1 MEQKVA
7 KDATAIQ
14 SGRDTNIG
22 FTADQVME
30 AIGKHIPV
38 FGALAREIVD
48 ARNADFKA
56 DVLRKIAENEARIE
70 AFGNPAFVATLN
82 TAQTNYAKT
91 DDPIV
96 GETLID
102 LIARRSKET
111 ERSRKALTLD
121 QCVEVTGYLTKEEF
135 AALSLHFL
143 FRYTRTNGIADFASF
158 TASLR
163 QSIDPFIDDVSRED
177 SAYSYLEA
185 HRCASI
191 SIGSVDLFTILSNSY
206 SAFITKGFE
215 KDEVKGRLSDLPKH
229 LITPCMFDA
238 TKFQLEGQNDEVFRT
253 AAQHSGVP
261 EALILTAIEINR
273 SALMTFDEV
282 KNLLRNQVPNFV
294 RLCDLWENTPL
305 KSMSLTPIGMA
316 IGYSNAARLAGFT
329 ADLSIWIK

>member
-14 SGRDTNIG
+14 SGRDINIG
-22 FTADQVME
+22 FTAEQVME
-30 AIGKHIPV
+30 AIAEHIPV
-38 FGALAREIVD
+38 FGAIAREIVD
-48 ARNADFKA
+48 ARNTDFKA
-56 DVLRKIAENEARIE
+56 DVLRKIAAHEARIE
-70 AFGNPAFVATLN
+70 AFGDPAFVATLN
-82 TAQTNYAKT
+82 IAQTNYAKT
-91 DDPIV
+91 DEPIV

-121 QCVEVTGYLTKEEF
+121 QCVEIAGYLTKEEF

-143 FRYTRTNGIADFASF
+143 FRYTKTNEIANFASF
-158 TASLR
+158 TALLR
-163 QSIDPFIDDVSRED
+163 QNIDPFIDDVSQEA

-191 SIGSVDLFTILSNSY
+191 SMGSVNLLTILSNSY

-215 KDEVKGRLSDLPKH
+215 KDEVEGRLSDLPNH
-229 LITPCMFDA
+229 LVTPCIFNA

-261 EALILTAIEINR
+261 EALIVAAIEINR
-273 SALMTFDEV
+273 STLMTLDEV
-282 KNLLRNQVPNFV
+282 KKLLRYQVPNFL
-294 RLCDLWENTPL
+294 RFCDLWEKTPL
-305 KSMSLTPIGMA
+305 QNMTLTSAGMA

-329 ADLSIWIK
+329 ADLGIWIK